1 MVVKPGLVR
10 ADFTRKRSHS
20 KPAVQEGSGCMS
32 REKKKK
38 SLLMH
43 AAGLAARGLL
53 KRRIVRSERDLALL
67 QAQDGRRSRAKVKKS
82 VADAALYHALGGK
95 ASRESLQVKGRQQA
109 VKKVAAASAKEA
121 GGRKALKKAAAV
133 SAAGVV
139 VHKKRHRLVRRLL
152 GAPILL
158 LGRALI
164 KKKKG

>member
-1 MVVKPGLVR
+1 
-10 ADFTRKRSHS
+10 
-20 KPAVQEGSGCMS
+20 MS

-67 QAQDGRRSRAKVKKS
+67 QAQDGRRSRAKAAKVKKS

-95 ASRESLQVKGRQQA
+95 ASRESLQAKGRQQA
-109 VKKVAAASAKEA
+109 VKKVAAASVKQA
-121 GGRKALKKAAAV
+121 GGRKALKRAAAV